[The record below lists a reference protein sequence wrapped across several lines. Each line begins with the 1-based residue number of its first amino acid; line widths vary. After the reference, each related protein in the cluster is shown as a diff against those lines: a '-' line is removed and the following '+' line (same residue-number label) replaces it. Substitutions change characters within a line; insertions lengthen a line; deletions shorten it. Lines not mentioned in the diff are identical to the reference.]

1 VLFRSVIFLTE
12 NDFEIL
18 KGEIQMGKLDGKVA
32 IITGSAQGMGA
43 MHARKF
49 VEEGAKVAIT
59 DLNFEGAQKLADE
72 LGENA
77 IALKLD
83 VSSEENWLEVVA
95 KTEEAFGPINVLV
108 NNAGIGIFKTL
119 EELTV
124 KDFELTFKVD
134 ELGVFLGMQK
144 VLPSMKKAGVGS
156 IVNIS
161 SVDGLVSAP
170 TAIAYSASKHA
181 VTGMTKGAATELGQ
195 YNIRVNSVHPGIIKT
210 PMADQPDVEEYLKQ
224 LEQDIPLRRRAEVEE
239 VSNLVVY
246 LASDDSSY
254 STGAQFVVDGGM
266 ISDL

>member
-1 VLFRSVIFLTE
+1 M
-12 NDFEIL
+12 D
-18 KGEIQMGKLDGKVA
+18 KLQGKVA
-32 IITGSAQGMGA
+32 IITGAAQGMGA

-49 VEEGAKVAIT
+49 VEEGAKVVIA
-59 DLNFEGAQKLADE
+59 DLNIEGAQQLADE

-77 IALKLD
+77 LALRLD
-83 VSSEENWLEVVA
+83 VTSEENWVEVVE
-95 KTEEAFGPINVLV
+95 KTEAAFGPINVLI
-108 NNAGIGIFKTL
+108 NNAGIGIFKPL

-124 KDFELTFKVD
+124 KDFELTFRVD

-144 VLPSMKKAGVGS
+144 TLPSMKRAGIGS

-224 LEQDIPLRRRAEVEE
+224 LEQDIPLRRRAEVAE